1 MGVFIVIV
9 VVLLACVLVS
19 RIASN
24 DLREVAVAIEIM
36 FSFVAA
42 ISLPVSIMD
51 NTKVANKHQVLKEM
65 LQSSDKSYNYLLK
78 NDVLSVNY
86 TVMKHRSY
94 VDNFW
99 IGIWYDKDV
108 AKLELLK

>member
-36 FSFVAA
+36 FSFVAVGTA
-42 ISLPVSIMD
+42 ISLPFSI
-51 NTKVANKHQVLKEM
+51 N
-65 LQSSDKSYNYLLK
+65 
-78 NDVLSVNY
+78 
-86 TVMKHRSY
+86 
-94 VDNFW
+94 
-99 IGIWYDKDV
+99 
-108 AKLELLK
+108 

>member
-24 DLREVAVAIEIM
+24 DLREVAVA
-36 FSFVAA
+36 VGTA

-51 NTKVANKHQVLKEM
+51 SQ
-65 LQSSDKSYNYLLK
+65 
-78 NDVLSVNY
+78 
-86 TVMKHRSY
+86 
-94 VDNFW
+94 
-99 IGIWYDKDV
+99 
-108 AKLELLK
+108 

>member
-36 FSFVAA
+36 FSFVD
-42 ISLPVSIMD
+42 LTRM
-51 NTKVANKHQVLKEM
+51 
-65 LQSSDKSYNYLLK
+65 
-78 NDVLSVNY
+78 
-86 TVMKHRSY
+86 
-94 VDNFW
+94 
-99 IGIWYDKDV
+99 
-108 AKLELLK
+108 

>member
-1 MGVFIVIV
+1 MGV

-24 DLREVAVAIEIM
+24 DLREVAVAIGT
-36 FSFVAA
+36 A

-86 TVMKHRSY
+86 AVMKHRSY

>member
-36 FSFVAA
+36 FSFVAVGTA

-51 NTKVANKHQVLKEM
+51 NTKHQVLKEM

-86 TVMKHRSY
+86 AVMKHRSY